1 MAMRVLRGASGG
13 SGLGVVVGEADVPS
27 GVIYRVSGPA
37 GPAGRPGVDA
47 GGALTGAGLAALV
60 SGAPVKGLPVDADVL
75 PLLDSAA
82 SGGLAR
88 LSLAGLRA
96 ALSSAFVTLS
106 GRQTVADKT
115 FVAPRVSGSATVPAS
130 IVVDGSDA
138 NIGLDLRGKGTGQ
151 LTYMGAAVV
160 TDAVVHGSP
169 VKSAPVD
176 ADELALLD
184 SAESCKVTRFSW
196 ASLTAAI
203 LAWFGPV
210 KATLSNKNLSAASNV
225 FPTSLV
231 TLTGAQSLSNK
242 TLVTPTI
249 TGPTINPVTAA
260 PNALALTAGR
270 AHLRANSNNVAFGR
284 DAQRSVTTGNN
295 NVAVGLSAQYSLT
308 TGGDNVAVGL
318 SAQYALTEGRYNVAL
333 GFAAQSTLTT
343 GSSNIALGRNAQQ
356 SLTTGNNNVAVGY
369 NAQYSPLGL
378 DTPTTTASNQTSVG
392 YQSGQNT
399 ATQIDGITTIG
410 YLATAGAV
418 NGTSLGISSRA
429 DHTDSVALGS
439 NTHTTAANQVMVGP
453 RDVEITHS
461 TKGLVLQS
469 PDGSRFRISVDNAG
483 VLSAA

>member
-88 LSLAGLRA
+88 LSLAGLKA
-96 ALSSAFVTLS
+96 AISGAFVTLS

-138 NIGLDLRGKGTGQ
+138 NIGLDLRGKGTGR

-160 TDAVVHGSP
+160 TDAVVHGSSL
-169 VKSAPVD
+169 KAAPVD

-184 SAESCKVTRFSW
+184 SADSFKVKRFSW
-196 ASLTAAI
+196 ASLKAAI

-210 KATLSNKNLSAASNV
+210 TATLSNK
-225 FPTSLV
+225 
-231 TLTGAQSLSNK
+231 TLTAPKVTGTTAVAGTVTVSSADPNVSLNLVSKGTGKVQVNGVEAVGTTSAQSLSHK

-249 TGPTINPVTAA
+249 TNPTLSSPVIKDGIIYTDGTAA
-260 PNALALTAGR
+260 NVNLSLYAKGGGKILFTNANGPLAYFQNVPNTVNRIGFFSAAAGK
-270 AHLRANSNNVAFGR
+270 APFI
-284 DAQRSVTTGNN
+284 QP
-295 NVAVGLSAQYSLT
+295 
-308 TGGDNVAVGL
+308 GDG
-318 SAQYALTEGRYNVAL
+318 
-333 GFAAQSTLTT
+333 
-343 GSSNIALGRNAQQ
+343 
-356 SLTTGNNNVAVGY
+356 
-369 NAQYSPLGL
+369 
-378 DTPTTTASNQTSVG
+378 TTTANIDLDLRPAGSGSVNV
-392 YQSGQNT
+392 SGAPVASRVAVPPSANAYGKPGHVAADANFIYAYT
-399 ATQIDGITTIG
+399 GDGT
-410 YLATAGAV
+410 
-418 NGTSLGISSRA
+418 
-429 DHTDSVALGS
+429 
-439 NTHTTAANQVMVGP
+439 
-453 RDVEITHS
+453 THS
-461 TKGLVLQS
+461 WV
-469 PDGSRFRISVDNAG
+469 R
-483 VLSAA
+483 SAAATW